1 MAGWIK
7 IHRDI
12 TNHWIFQD
20 AEKFKWWIDMIL
32 LASHE
37 DKKTLVGG
45 RLVDFKRGQII
56 ASLSFFSK
64 RWGRSKEK
72 VLNFLKLLES
82 DQMIDRCTDQKV
94 TIITICK
101 YEDYQKVEESSPTDI
116 PTNTPTDDRPMSDR
130 CPTETKNVEECKRN
144 NNTNPAHARE
154 EVVYWDA
161 QREQGFFNTFKG
173 LGSAIPLARSVGKTP
188 SEIMQLLDIY
198 MAKRQ
203 VKNLGHKDYNQFASL
218 FLWAVEN
225 KKVTLPEQP
234 PQQKKIVGNAETY
247 RRMQEMGW
255 QDNR

>member
-82 DQMIDRCTDQKV
+82 DHMIDRCTDQKV

-101 YEDYQKVEESSPTDI
+101 YEDYQKAEESSPTDV
-116 PTNTPTDDRPMSDR
+116 PTNDNTDSRPMSDQ

-144 NNTNPAHARE
+144 NNTNPAYARE
-154 EVVYWDA
+154 EIVSWDSS
-161 QREQGFFNTFKG
+161 RERGFYESFKG
-173 LGSAIPLARSVGKTP
+173 QGSAIPFGRSVGKTP
-188 SEIMQLLDIY
+188 TEVMGLLDVY
-198 MAKRQ
+198 MAKREL
-203 VKNLGHKDYNQFASL
+203 KNKGHKDYNEFVSL
-218 FLWAVEN
+218 FLWHVEN
-225 KKVTLPEQP
+225 KKVSLPVEEKARP
-234 PQQKKIVGNAETY
+234 KNRTNADMLREL
-247 RRMQEMGW
+247 GL
-255 QDNR
+255 